1 MHVLLVFYFFVIGL
15 CFGSFALATAWRIK
29 KKKGFV
35 RERSECEKCHHV
47 LAVRDLIPLVSWLGQ
62 RGKCRYCHKKISK
75 LLPLAELAGGTL
87 FAISFAAWPEPLH
100 GFLGIA
106 RIAVWGFA
114 LVLLLIL
121 FFYDLQWFLLPN
133 KLVYPLWAVAALDF
147 ALRFAQQPHLSTL
160 LWGCAAV
167 AVSAG
172 LFLLFYILSDGAWI
186 GFGDVRLGVVIGLLV
201 ATPALAAAVLF
212 VASIVGI
219 LFALPSLVTKKR
231 SLSSKIPFGPLLILA
246 LVIVKL
252 FGQKMIDWYTVHLL
266 FM

>member
-1 MHVLLVFYFFVIGL
+1 MPIKYDELM
-15 CFGSFALATAWRIK
+15 ALK
-29 KKKGFV
+29 
-35 RERSECEKCHHV
+35 S
-47 LAVRDLIPLVSWLGQ
+47 LGQ
-62 RGKCRYCHKKISK
+62 KYAYNDRDVMLYAYGIGMGADPMDEK
-75 LLPLAELAGGTL
+75 ELAFVNEAG
-87 FAISFAAWPEPLH
+87 
-100 GFLGIA
+100 
-106 RIAVWGFA
+106 
-114 LVLLLIL
+114 
-121 FFYDLQWFLLPN
+121 
-133 KLVYPLWAVAALDF
+133 
-147 ALRFAQQPHLSTL
+147 FAQQPHLSTL